1 MKKLH
6 LLITLLVTSVLN
18 TAAQGS
24 ITYDHVASADLQ
36 DRDDN
41 KVGSGSLDRVT
52 ARFTFPLSIKRNPD
66 SALPTVWTLTANT
79 DYASLDNSDAA
90 RLLNPDEI
98 INAGITLGHSTPL
111 SQRWGLIAA
120 AGCGIY
126 SMPDYIRWHS
136 ILANVM
142 AVAVYRLNPSLT
154 IGAGGGL
161 TNSFGAPMI
170 LPMVYFDWQRKGA
183 FDLKVNFMGRLN
195 VTASMWVSPK
205 WKLSFSPIDMDGM
218 SAVVNIDGSTK
229 IYSMTMIKGA
239 LTAHYYIN
247 KRLSVFASA
256 GYMYRRTAKLSNRR
270 FSDMYKNIF
279 SSSGRYKF
287 DPAMRVTAGISYG
300 L

>member
-6 LLITLLVTSVLN
+6 LLITLLITSVLN

-24 ITYDHVASADLQ
+24 ITYDHVASSDLQ

-66 SALPTVWTLTANT
+66 SVLPTVWTLTANA

-98 INAGITLGHSTPL
+98 INAGITLGHTSSL
-111 SQRWGLIAA
+111 SQKWGLIAA

-126 SMPDYIRWHS
+126 AMPDYIRWHS

-142 AVAVYRLNPSLT
+142 AVAVYRINPSLT

-183 FDLKVNFMGRLN
+183 FDLKVNLMGRLK
-195 VTASMWVSPK
+195 VTASMWITPK
-205 WKLSFSPIDMDGM
+205 WKFSFSPIDMDGM

-239 LTAHYYIN
+239 LSAHYYIN
-247 KRLSVFASA
+247 KRFSVFASA

-270 FSDMYKNIF
+270 FSDMYKNVF
-279 SSSGRYKF
+279 SSSERYKF
-287 DPAMRVTAGISYG
+287 DPAMRVAAGISYG
-300 L
+300 F

>member
-1 MKKLH
+1 MKFP
-6 LLITLLVTSVLN
+6 LLITLLITTCFN
-18 TAAQGS
+18 AASQGS
-24 ITYDHVASADLQ
+24 ITYDRVASADLN

-41 KVGSGSLDRVT
+41 KIGAGSLDRVT
-52 ARFTFPLSIKRNPD
+52 ARFTFPLSIKRSPD
-66 SALPTVWTLTANT
+66 KALPTVWTLTANA
-79 DYASLDNSDAA
+79 DYASLDNSEAA

-98 INAGITLGHSTPL
+98 INAGITLGHTSPL
-111 SQRWGLIAA
+111 SQKWGLIAA

-126 SMPDYIRWHS
+126 AMPDYIRWHS

-170 LPMVYFDWQRKGA
+170 LPMVYLDWQRKGT
-183 FDLKVNFMGRLN
+183 FDFKVNFMGRLN
-195 VTASMWVSPK
+195 VTASMWLSPK

-229 IYSMTMIKGA
+229 IYSMTMIKAA
-239 LTAHYYIN
+239 LSANYYIN
-247 KRLSVFASA
+247 KRLSIFASA

-287 DPAMRVTAGISYG
+287 DPAMRFTAGIAYG

>member
-1 MKKLH
+1 MKFP
-6 LLITLLVTSVLN
+6 LLITLLIATCFN
-18 TAAQGS
+18 AASQGS
-24 ITYDHVASADLQ
+24 ITYDRVASADLN
-36 DRDDN
+36 DRNDN
-41 KVGSGSLDRVT
+41 KVGAGSLDRVT
-52 ARFTFPLSIKRNPD
+52 ARFTFPLSIKRSPD
-66 SALPTVWTLTANT
+66 KALPTVWTLTANA
-79 DYASLDNSDAA
+79 DYASLDNSEAV

-98 INAGITLGHSTPL
+98 INAGITLGHTSPL
-111 SQRWGLIAA
+111 SQKWGLIAA

-126 SMPDYIRWHS
+126 AMPDYIRWHS

-170 LPMVYFDWQRKGA
+170 LPMVYLDWQRKGT
-183 FDLKVNFMGRLN
+183 FDFKVNFMGRLN
-195 VTASMWVSPK
+195 VTASMWLSPK

-229 IYSMTMIKGA
+229 IYSMTMIKAA
-239 LTAHYYIN
+239 LSANYYIN

-287 DPAMRVTAGISYG
+287 DPAMRFTAGIAYG